1 MAEEAQPVVGVYARE
16 GELRQVRNIDVEGRH
31 EGQAGRC
38 AERVEQAAVE
48 ADAEE
53 RFVRA
58 ASVEDDVVACRLA
71 GCVVGRFEVELG
83 DEAEARER
91 AVQWWVEVR
100 GGVLGTGAPG

>member
-1 MAEEAQPVVGVYARE
+1 VAEEAQPVVGVHARE
-16 GELRQVRNIDVEGRH
+16 GELRQVRDVDAEGQH
-31 EGQAGRC
+31 EGQAGGR
-38 AERVEQAAVE
+38 AERVERAAVE

-53 RFVRA
+53 RFMHA
-58 ASVEDDVVACRLA
+58 ASVEDDVVACGLA

-91 AVQWWVEVR
+91 AARWWVEVR